1 MDDINHETGWIVM
14 KKGILYAFLTAV
26 LFVTLEPVSKLIAGD
41 VNPYAIT
48 FWRFIIG
55 ALILLPPAAVKM
67 KKESLHIGLKDLGIM
82 TGLGV
87 LFICVS
93 MIALQIGVKTADS
106 PSLIAIIFSSNS
118 IFTILFAILILRE
131 KLNKN
136 KVIALIFGVA
146 GVLAC
151 ADFSSGTNLTSVL
164 YSVLASL
171 SFSLYT
177 VLSQKFVKKFGGI
190 VQTGIVFLTGSLV
203 LLVVLLVGGVD
214 IVPTFQRSTVA
225 ILCYLGF
232 LVTGVGYACYFKA
245 IEKGGAIMA
254 SLAFFVKPILTPFVT
269 FFING
274 IVPDLKVFVAVA
286 CIVVACYFAT
296 YSKLPQK

>member
-1 MDDINHETGWIVM
+1 M
-14 KKGILYAFLTAV
+14 KKAILYAFLTAV
-26 LFVTLEPVSKLIAGD
+26 LFVTLEPVSKLIAGE

-55 ALILLPPAAVKM
+55 SLILLPFAIAKI
-67 KKESLHIGLKDLGIM
+67 KKESIHIGLKDLAIM
-82 TGLGV
+82 TGLGI

-93 MIALQIGVKTADS
+93 MIALQIGVKAADS
-106 PSLIAIIFSSNS
+106 PSLIAVIFSSNS
-118 IFTILFAILILRE
+118 IFTIIFAMLILKE
-131 KLNKN
+131 KLQKN
-136 KVIALIFGVA
+136 KAIALAFGVA
-146 GVLAC
+146 GVLVC
-151 ADFSSGTNLTSVL
+151 ADFSSGTNLISVL
-164 YSVLASL
+164 YSIVAAL

-177 VLSQKFVKKFGGI
+177 VLSQKIVKKFGGI
-190 VQTGIVFLTGSLV
+190 VQTAIVFLTGSLV
-203 LLVVLLVGGVD
+203 LLVALIVMRVD
-214 IVPTFQRSTVA
+214 LIPSFELSTVA

-274 IVPDLKVFVAVA
+274 IVPDLKTFIAVA
-286 CIVVACYFAT
+286 CIVISCYFAT
-296 YSKLPQK
+296 YSKLSLK